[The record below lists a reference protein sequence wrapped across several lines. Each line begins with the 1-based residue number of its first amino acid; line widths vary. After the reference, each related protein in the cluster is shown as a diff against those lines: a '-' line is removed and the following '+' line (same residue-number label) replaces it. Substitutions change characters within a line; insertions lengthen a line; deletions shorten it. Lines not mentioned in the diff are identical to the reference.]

1 MAQKNYPDL
10 TYPEVYKVQ
19 TIGINLKSDKDYIEN
34 SPYSQPIKDSLN
46 HIFFRNPETSPA
58 LQESLTS
65 ADIENVNIEDE
76 TVKVYLQTRT
86 LLDSGKLETTEKIR
100 VLQTQTNLL
109 EKQLSLQER
118 AKNLRYVK
126 DLENAILKVC
136 KVLPEDNRLEIL
148 QILKNS

>member
-1 MAQKNYPDL
+1 MAKDNYPDL

-19 TIGINLKSDKDYIEN
+19 TIGIKLKTDKDFIKN
-34 SPYSQPIKDSLN
+34 SPYSDAIKDSLTA
-46 HIFFRNPETSPA
+46 IFLRDSENSIDLEASVNPE
-58 LQESLTS
+58 
-65 ADIENVNIEDE
+65 DIKNVNIEDE
-76 TVKVYLQTRT
+76 TVRVYMQTRT

-126 DLENAILKVC
+126 DLENALIKVC
-136 KVLPEDNRLEIL
+136 KSLPEEGRLEIL

>member
-1 MAQKNYPDL
+1 MAQGSYPEL

-19 TIGINLKSDKDYIEN
+19 TVGIKLKSDRDYIKN
-34 SPYSQPIKDSLN
+34 SPYSDAIKDSLTS
-46 HIFFRNPETSPA
+46 IFLRESENKSDFEPSIQPE
-58 LQESLTS
+58 
-65 ADIENVNIEDE
+65 DIKNINIEDE
-76 TVKVYLQTRT
+76 TVKVYVQTRT

-126 DLENAILKVC
+126 DLENVLIKIC
-136 KVLPEDNRLEIL
+136 KKLPEDSRLEIL

>member
-34 SPYSQPIKDSLN
+34 SPYSKPIKDSLN

-58 LQESLTS
+58 LRESLTS

>member
-1 MAQKNYPDL
+1 MPQGSYPEL
-10 TYPEVYKVQ
+10 TYPEVYKVP
-19 TIGINLKSDKDYIEN
+19 TVGIKLKSDTDYIKN
-34 SPYSQPIKDSLN
+34 SPYSDAIKDSLTS
-46 HIFFRNPETSPA
+46 IFLRESENKSDFEPSVRPE
-58 LQESLTS
+58 
-65 ADIENVNIEDE
+65 DIKNINIEDE
-76 TVKVYLQTRT
+76 TVKVYVQTRT

-126 DLENAILKVC
+126 DLENALIKIC
-136 KVLPEDNRLEIL
+136 KKLPEDSRLEIL

>member
-58 LQESLTS
+58 LQESITS

>member
-1 MAQKNYPDL
+1 MAKDNYPDL

-19 TIGINLKSDKDYIEN
+19 TIGIKLKTDRDYIKN
-34 SPYSQPIKDSLN
+34 SPYSEAIKDSLTA
-46 HIFFRNPETSPA
+46 IFLRDSENSI
-58 LQESLTS
+58 
-65 ADIENVNIEDE
+65 DIEPSISAEDIKNINIEDE
-76 TVKVYLQTRT
+76 TVKVYVQTRT

-126 DLENAILKVC
+126 DLENALLKVC
-136 KVLPEDNRLEIL
+136 KTLPEEGRLEIL